1 LTILADL
8 FDYFAPISKSDL
20 EIVPQLFLEQK
31 VIDLGKIASSAVRRQ
46 TVVLTNLGNQDLE
59 IRKIQQNCSCL
70 VLEYPKKVLLAG
82 EKMDLNLVFDPIG
95 RKGIDQ
101 RNIYIFTNDPVNPV
115 QLLVL
120 KSRID

>member
-1 LTILADL
+1 
-8 FDYFAPISKSDL
+8 
-20 EIVPQLFLEQK
+20 
-31 VIDLGKIASSAVRRQ
+31 VIDLGGISSNTVRRQ
-46 TVVLTNLGNQDLE
+46 TVVLTNLGKQDLE
-59 IRKIQQNCSCL
+59 IREIQENCSCL
-70 VLEYPKKVLLAG
+70 VLEYPKKVLLPG
-82 EKMDLNLVFDPIG
+82 EKMDLTLVFDPIG

>member
-1 LTILADL
+1 M
-8 FDYFAPISKSDL
+8 
-20 EIVPQLFLEQK
+20 E
-31 VIDLGKIASSAVRRQ
+31 
-46 TVVLTNLGNQDLE
+46 
-59 IRKIQQNCSCL
+59 
-70 VLEYPKKVLLAG
+70 
-82 EKMDLNLVFDPIG
+82 LNLVFDPIG